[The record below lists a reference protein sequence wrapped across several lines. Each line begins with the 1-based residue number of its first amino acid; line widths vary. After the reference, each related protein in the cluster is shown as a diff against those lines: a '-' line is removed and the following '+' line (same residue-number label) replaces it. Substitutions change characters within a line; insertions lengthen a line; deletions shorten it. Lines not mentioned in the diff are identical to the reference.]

1 MFSLLPLVAL
11 LAANDTLPPAPRF
24 ATEAVQ
30 AGVSFVVH
38 RQPAIPLVAL
48 RAAILTED
56 PAGYA
61 GAGHLIQH
69 LVLPTLRDQASR
81 VGATVQAER
90 SADAIVYT
98 VTGPAAELPY
108 LADVIRAA
116 LQAPRASQVDVL
128 VAGSALREERLAEW
142 ETADRHV
149 RSALRARL
157 FPNDLSAAGTERSAE
172 RLTVEALP
180 RLWAEMY
187 RPDRVSIVAV
197 GDVRLGELQTAFADI
212 PARPT
217 QRPPVARQDTVS
229 LAPLAQAQATR
240 GWMGVGYL
248 ADEVDPAALAIAAR
262 LVGDDLRRRLTSAEV
277 HAEQW
282 WTHHGQAL
290 AIVVSAPERDLV
302 AARRALGTAV
312 STVQAAV
319 TSARVDAAARALRHE
334 MLFYARTSERMAEV
348 VGSFT
353 DRDGD
358 PDAAQR
364 FYASLEATTAAQ
376 VRAALQALGAQSA
389 VRFEIPPQP
398 LPRPRTP

>member
-1 MFSLLPLVAL
+1 M
-11 LAANDTLPPAPRF
+11 
-24 ATEAVQ
+24 
-30 AGVSFVVH
+30 VH

-69 LVLPTLRDQASR
+69 LVLPTLRDQAQR
-81 VGATVQAER
+81 VGATVQMER

-98 VTGPAAELPY
+98 VTGPAAELSY
-108 LADVIRAA
+108 LASVVRTA
-116 LQAPRASQVDVL
+116 LQPPRPAQVDML
-128 VAGSALREERLAEW
+128 LAARALSEERMAEW
-142 ETADRHV
+142 ETADRHI

-157 FPNDLSAAGTERSAE
+157 FPNDLSAAGTESSAE
-172 RLTVEALP
+172 RLTAEALP

-187 RPDRVSIVAV
+187 RPDRVAIVAV

-217 QRPPVARQDTVS
+217 QRPLPAREDTIS
-229 LAPLAQAQATR
+229 LTPLARAQATR
-240 GWMGVGYL
+240 GWLGLGYL
-248 ADEVDPAALAIAAR
+248 ANDAEPTAIAIAAK
-262 LVGDDLRRRLTSAEV
+262 LIGDDLRRRLTTAEV
-277 HAEQW
+277 HSEQW

-290 AIVVSAPERDLV
+290 AVMVSVPEANLA
-302 AARRALGTAV
+302 AARTALNTSL

-319 TSARVDAAARALRHE
+319 TAARVAAAARDLRHE

-348 VGSFT
+348 LGTFT

-364 FYASLEATTAAQ
+364 FYADLARTTATQ
-376 VRAALQALGAQSA
+376 VRTAMQALSTQSA
-389 VRFEIPPQP
+389 IRFEIPPQP